1 MNRRNVLLGL
11 GTIVAGGGAA
21 LGSGA
26 FSQAEA
32 QRSVSVSLEGDSS
45 GLLRPTVNDGD
56 YEGVDSTT
64 TTESDNGSVSVTQI
78 NFVGINDESVFAFDD
93 VLTIGLQD
101 ETGNEV
107 SGTFDIS
114 ISTDSG
120 SVAVYG
126 DSFPTDGP
134 RGDVTDAELGT
145 ISASDSGSATDG
157 SSVSAGIAINTNSTN
172 SDDRFDGTLNED
184 STADIT
190 ITAQQQ
196 DS

>member
-56 YEGVDSTT
+56 YEGVDSNT
-64 TTESDNGSVSVTQI
+64 TTESDNGSVSITQI

-101 ETGNEV
+101 ESGNEV

-120 SVAVYG
+120 SVAVYR
-126 DSFPTDGP
+126 DSFPTDGS